1 MPNYK
6 ALILIFFPAILNSQ
20 VVINEVMHKP
30 ATSASVN
37 QGLSKKEYVEIYNSS
52 CSPVDISCWI
62 IGSSAPLTGTAPYW
76 CGAYQFSAGTIIGP
90 GEHLVLGGTNS
101 DNGTAYNAAD
111 IDFNVNV
118 PGNSCVTGAGGWL
131 LPNGDGW
138 VALYNSLGVVQDAL
152 YWSFSSNPNVNT
164 DTDFSTNPCVP
175 TTSCSS
181 VSSLMSCKEI
191 NQNYPAILSYGG
203 LATSFDLTFSRVP
216 DGGSWQRDVAPSIT
230 GNQCNDGQCASV
242 STFELNAS
250 ITAPSC
256 GQSNGSISFNPTPS
270 DTYTYSWSPNV
281 SVSSGA
287 TGLAAGTYTISVLN
301 STGCQRDTTVSLNS
315 TGGITGIS
323 VSTIQPSC
331 GQANGTVNLGAV
343 AGGTAAYEYNFDGTG
358 FSTVT
363 SYTSLNAGTYTLS
376 VLDASGCDYDTLISL
391 ANAGGPVGMSV
402 SVTPNTCSSL
412 GSITVTNVDGGTPSY
427 QYSLN
432 NGTFASSNSFSSL
445 TFGSYTVSVQDV
457 NGCEFETIAS
467 VENNTAL
474 GATASAT
481 PNSACL
487 GCNYSGPSIMI
498 NEINIYPANGDGSIF
513 GPGPTAVSEGE
524 WIELYN
530 PDWCDSVDI
539 SGYILGSYN
548 STGST
553 LSVPYVSDGMAFV
566 IPNGTVVPPLGFVV
580 VRGQNAPAPPA
591 GVVDVIVNNSANN
604 LCIDGG
610 IGNSRIWFQNA
621 GGWFAF
627 YDANGVPQDVISWG
641 APTPADLNGLPC
653 IPPSNSLPTSVTQ
666 LDSYNSSGVGI
677 NLGPSSIGMTYV
689 RIPDGGSWSSS
700 MASESFS
707 YGTCNDPLNCLAE
720 TGVSACNGTGT
731 LNVTIGTAPYAYEW
745 NDDLSQ
751 TTAVASG
758 LCPGTYDVVVS
769 DAAGCSE
776 TYSITIDDDVF
787 VIDAVVQNPS
797 CSANDGSIAV
807 SALPAA
813 PSYEYVW
820 TSNTGITDSSS
831 TVASNLGVGTYSV
844 SVTAGACERDTTL
857 TLVAPLAID
866 SVAVNTSP
874 TTCGNQNG
882 SIIVSEVY
890 GGTQPYLY
898 NFNSTGT
905 DTDTSYANLSS
916 GSYSLQVTDDAGCT
930 YTLNGITI
938 DASAGITSITTAQVL
953 PNCGQS
959 DGEIAVESVQ
969 GGAAPYSYY
978 INNSLA
984 DSSVF
989 TQLPGGQYI
998 IDLIDVNGC
1007 AYSETILL
1015 GEDGESFIHVPNVF
1029 SPNDDNANDTWF
1041 VSTGCV
1047 QNLNCL
1053 ILNRWGN
1060 LVYEFNNP
1068 NGLWDGKSNG
1078 DKVTSGVYFYKLEI
1092 EFTNGEKQS
1101 LHGNI
1106 TVLY

>member
-1 MPNYK
+1 
-6 ALILIFFPAILNSQ
+6 
-20 VVINEVMHKP
+20 
-30 ATSASVN
+30 
-37 QGLSKKEYVEIYNSS
+37 
-52 CSPVDISCWI
+52 
-62 IGSSAPLTGTAPYW
+62 
-76 CGAYQFSAGTIIGP
+76 
-90 GEHLVLGGTNS
+90 
-101 DNGTAYNAAD
+101 
-111 IDFNVNV
+111 
-118 PGNSCVTGAGGWL
+118 
-131 LPNGDGW
+131 
-138 VALYNSLGVVQDAL
+138 
-152 YWSFSSNPNVNT
+152 
-164 DTDFSTNPCVP
+164 
-175 TTSCSS
+175 
-181 VSSLMSCKEI
+181 
-191 NQNYPAILSYGG
+191 
-203 LATSFDLTFSRVP
+203 
-216 DGGSWQRDVAPSIT
+216 
-230 GNQCNDGQCASV
+230 
-242 STFELNAS
+242 
-250 ITAPSC
+250 
-256 GQSNGSISFNPTPS
+256 
-270 DTYTYSWSPNV
+270 
-281 SVSSGA
+281 
-287 TGLAAGTYTISVLN
+287 
-301 STGCQRDTTVSLNS
+301 
-315 TGGITGIS
+315 
-323 VSTIQPSC
+323 
-331 GQANGTVNLGAV
+331 
-343 AGGTAAYEYNFDGTG
+343 
-358 FSTVT
+358 
-363 SYTSLNAGTYTLS
+363 
-376 VLDASGCDYDTLISL
+376 
-391 ANAGGPVGMSV
+391 
-402 SVTPNTCSSL
+402 
-412 GSITVTNVDGGTPSY
+412 
-427 QYSLN
+427 
-432 NGTFASSNSFSSL
+432 
-445 TFGSYTVSVQDV
+445 
-457 NGCEFETIAS
+457 
-467 VENNTAL
+467 
-474 GATASAT
+474 
-481 PNSACL
+481 
-487 GCNYSGPSIMI
+487 
-498 NEINIYPANGDGSIF
+498 
-513 GPGPTAVSEGE
+513 
-524 WIELYN
+524 
-530 PDWCDSVDI
+530 
-539 SGYILGSYN
+539 
-548 STGST
+548 
-553 LSVPYVSDGMAFV
+553 
-566 IPNGTVVPPLGFVV
+566 
-580 VRGQNAPAPPA
+580 
-591 GVVDVIVNNSANN
+591 
-604 LCIDGG
+604 
-610 IGNSRIWFQNA
+610 
-621 GGWFAF
+621 
-627 YDANGVPQDVISWG
+627 
-641 APTPADLNGLPC
+641 
-653 IPPSNSLPTSVTQ
+653 
-666 LDSYNSSGVGI
+666 
-677 NLGPSSIGMTYV
+677 MTYV

-797 CSANDGSIAV
+797 CIANDGSIAI
-807 SALPAA
+807 SALPAS

-831 TVASNLGVGTYSV
+831 TVASNLGAGTYSV

-898 NFNSTGT
+898 NFNSSGA

-998 IDLIDVNGC
+998 INLIDVNGC

>member
-6 ALILIFFPAILNSQ
+6 ALILLFFPAILNAQ

-52 CSPVDISCWI
+52 CSPIDISCWI
-62 IGSSAPLTGTAPYW
+62 IGSSAPLTGTTPYW
-76 CGAYQFSAGTIIGP
+76 CGAYQFPAGTIIGP
-90 GEHLVLGGTNS
+90 GQHLVLGGTNS
-101 DNGTAYNAAD
+101 DDGTAYNAAD
-111 IDFNVNV
+111 IDFNVNI

-138 VALYNSLGVVQDAL
+138 VALYDNNGLVQDAL
-152 YWSFSSNPNVNT
+152 YWSLFSSPNVNT

-175 TTSCSS
+175 TTSCTA

-203 LATSFDLTFSRVP
+203 LSTSYDLTFSRVP
-216 DGGSWQRDVAPSIT
+216 DGGSWQRDVSPSIT
-230 GNQCNDGQCASV
+230 GDQCNNGQCASV
-242 STFELNAS
+242 STFDLNAS

-281 SVSSGA
+281 SVSSSA

-301 STGCQRDTTVSLNS
+301 STGCQKDTTVSLNS

-331 GQANGTVNLGAV
+331 GQANGTVNLGV
-343 AGGTAAYEYNFDGTG
+343 VSGGTAAYEYNFNGTG

-363 SYTSLNAGTYTLS
+363 SYSSLNAGTYTLS

-391 ANAGGPVGMSV
+391 TNAGGPVGMSL

-427 QYSLN
+427 EYSLN

-457 NGCEFETIAS
+457 NGCEYETIAS

-474 GATASAT
+474 GATVSAT

-553 LSVPYVSDGMAFV
+553 LSVPYVSNGMAFV
-566 IPNGTVVPPLGFVV
+566 IPNGTIVPPLGFVV

-591 GVVDVIVNNSANN
+591 DVVDVVVNNSSNN
-604 LCIDGG
+604 LCIEGG

-653 IPPSNSLPTSVTQ
+653 IPPTNSLPATVTQ
-666 LDSYNSSGVGI
+666 LDSYNGSGIGI
-677 NLGPSSIGMTYV
+677 NLGPSAIGMTYV
-689 RIPDGGSWSSS
+689 RIPDGGNWSTS
-700 MASESFS
+700 MASENFS
-707 YGTCNDPLNCLAE
+707 YGACNDPLNCLAE
-720 TGVSACNGTGT
+720 TGVTACNGSGT
-731 LNVTIGTAPYAYEW
+731 VNVTNGTAPYSYDW
-745 NDDLSQ
+745 NDNLSQ
-751 TTAVASG
+751 ATAVASG

-776 TYSITIDDDVF
+776 TYSITIEDDVF
-787 VIDAVVQNPS
+787 TIDAIVQNPS
-797 CSANDGSIAV
+797 CTANDGSIAITA
-807 SALPAA
+807 SPAS
-813 PSYEYVW
+813 PSYEYIW

-831 TVASNLGVGTYSV
+831 IVATNLGEGTYSV

-866 SVAVNTSP
+866 SVAVNAFP

-882 SIIVSEVY
+882 SINVNEVY

-898 NFNSTGT
+898 NFNSSGAGV
-905 DTDTSYANLSS
+905 DTSYTNLSS
-916 GSYSLQVTDDAGCT
+916 GSYSLQVIDDAGCT
-930 YTLNGITI
+930 YTLNGINI
-938 DASAGITSITTAQVL
+938 DASAGITAITTAQVL

-959 DGEIAVESVQ
+959 DGEISVESVQ
-969 GGAAPYSYY
+969 GGTGPYTYY
-978 INNSLA
+978 LNSSLA

-989 TQLPGGQYI
+989 MELPGGQYI
-998 IDLIDVNGC
+998 VNLVDVNGC
-1007 AYSETILL
+1007 TYSETILL
-1015 GEDGESFIHVPNVF
+1015 GEDGESFVHVPNVF

-1060 LVYEFNNP
+1060 LIYEFNSP